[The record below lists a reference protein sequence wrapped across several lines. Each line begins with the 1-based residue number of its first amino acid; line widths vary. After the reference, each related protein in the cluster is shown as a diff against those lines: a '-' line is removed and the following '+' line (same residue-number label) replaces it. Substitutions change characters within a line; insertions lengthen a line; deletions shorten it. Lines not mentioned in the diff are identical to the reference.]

1 VTITIA
7 TRHLTAH
14 PVTASDFA
22 PFGAV
27 LRALPDRTPM
37 TSDEELLD
45 LSNGRPR
52 FYLMELHDK
61 PPVFRAITRHRRT
74 TQVLLGVGDRGWV
87 IAVAPPT
94 GLDDP
99 DAVPDLDA
107 IRAFWIPSDVAVLL
121 SRGTWHSGPHFLE
134 PTRSFASLE
143 LADTNIVD
151 HHTFRIDEAHNVQF
165 EIGVEADGHRVAA
178 TTR

>member
-1 VTITIA
+1 MTIA

-14 PVTASDFA
+14 AVTASDFA

-61 PPVFRAITRHRRT
+61 PPVFRAITRHLRT

-94 GLDDP
+94 GP
-99 DAVPDLDA
+99 DEPHAVPDLDA

-121 SRGTWHSGPHFLE
+121 GRGTWHSGPHFFE
-134 PTRSFASLE
+134 STRSFASLE

-165 EIGVEADGHRVAA
+165 EIVVEADQRSSGAA